1 MAQRNLEVVRETYT
15 LGRATLF
22 DVFNEQRRYLDFE
35 SGYTEALAEA
45 FFAQT
50 DLKRAQGELQ

>member
-1 MAQRNLEVVRETYT
+1 
-15 LGRATLF
+15 
-22 DVFNEQRRYLDFE
+22 VFNEQRRYLDFE